1 MAARVL
7 ISGSSGLIGSA
18 LLPTLQ
24 ANGYQVTRL
33 VRRSM
38 GRADELVWDP
48 AAPLPPESVSG
59 FKAVIHLAGE
69 SIVGRWNDA
78 KKRQI
83 LESRVGP
90 TQRLVQA
97 LTAAKQPPR
106 VFVCASAVGFYGS
119 RGEEVL
125 REDSSSGNGFVAEV
139 CRQWEAAPAP
149 AAQAGIRVVQTRF
162 GVVLSA
168 KGGALAKMLPPFR
181 MGVGGKVG
189 DGRQW
194 MPWVDDSDVAG
205 AILFAISNESLQ
217 GPVNVTAPNPV
228 RNSEFTKT
236 LASVLSRP
244 AIFPMPAFAARLAFG
259 EMADEL
265 LLSSQ
270 HVVPAKLKA
279 AGYSFKNPD
288 LMQSLKGLL
297 GK

>member
-1 MAARVL
+1 MAAGVL
-7 ISGSSGLIGSA
+7 ISGSSGLIGSS
-18 LLPTLQ
+18 LLPLLR
-24 ANGYQVTRL
+24 ANGYEVTRL
-33 VRRSM
+33 VRKSTGRS
-38 GRADELVWDP
+38 DELVWDP
-48 AAPLPPESVSG
+48 ATPLPPESVSG
-59 FKAVIHLAGE
+59 FEAVIHLAGE

-90 TQRLVQA
+90 TQRLGQA
-97 LTAAKQPPR
+97 LAATKQPPR

-119 RGEEVL
+119 RDEEIL
-125 REDSSSGNGFVAEV
+125 REESPSGDGFVAEV
-139 CRQWEAAPAP
+139 CRHWEAASAP

-189 DGRQW
+189 DGHQW
-194 MPWVDDSDVAG
+194 MPWVDISDVAG
-205 AILFAISNESLQ
+205 AILFAVGNESFR
-217 GPVNVTAPNPV
+217 GPVNVTSPNAV

-270 HVVPAKLKA
+270 HVEPAKLRA
-279 AGYSFKNPD
+279 SGFPFKNPY
-288 LMQSLKGLL
+288 LKQSLESLL